1 MNYQHLSNK
10 NALFLSGQIKKTT
23 FNRLMLQREAEQPSE
38 LKLGGQTLIEMKILI
53 CEDNQLALRAMSVVL
68 EREGYEPVTVSD
80 GNRAMEML
88 RETDFNLVIV
98 DIHLPY
104 RSGLELIRF
113 LRTDLKKKTPV
124 LIVSAFSDLQM
135 QRQASEMD
143 VSGYITKPFDP
154 QDLIMKIRSV
164 IKE

>member
-1 MNYQHLSNK
+1 
-10 NALFLSGQIKKTT
+10 
-23 FNRLMLQREAEQPSE
+23 
-38 LKLGGQTLIEMKILI
+38 MKILI

-68 EREGYEPVTVSD
+68 EREGYDPVTVND
-80 GNRAMEML
+80 GNKAIEML
-88 RETDFNLVIV
+88 RKTDFSLVIV

-104 RSGLELIRF
+104 HSGLELIRF

-124 LIVSAFSDLQM
+124 LIVSAFSDQQM
-135 QRQASEMD
+135 QRQASDMG

-154 QDLIMKIRSV
+154 DELIMKIRSV